1 MVHFSFQCVLNMGHD
16 CVWRSWYFIR
26 ANKLLHDCIYWT
38 SFFFFLRAR
47 LYLITQLLWR
57 GGGLLAIGKTRSS
70 FLCLTKNTDHN
81 IDGRLPIKL
90 SSLFVSYIKPR
101 FLLIIKFEKP
111 SWWLL
116 TSYLF
121 VIYSSCHRPS
131 QICGG
136 WLTSL
141 IHQIRK
147 DFHSWT
153 GFCSKSIHPS
163 NDCIDLVILA
173 LNFICIK
180 LRPLMH
186 LLIVFRYI
194 LKCRSRQVME
204 DVNSSMN
211 RFSIKEGIVNCRTCP
226 IIYLLVLLST
236 KLEDSW
242 SRDNVIHSI
251 TGDFHI
257 RVKGNVDAMS
267 CTIQITQKVTK

>member
-1 MVHFSFQCVLNMGHD
+1 MEGYQSNSRAFLSPTSSHDSFLSSNLRNLPGGFWLHIL
-16 CVWRSWYFIR
+16 SWYIHH
-26 ANKLLHDCIYWT
+26 AIDP
-38 SFFFFLRAR
+38 AR
-47 LYLITQLLWR
+47 
-57 GGGLLAIGKTRSS
+57 
-70 FLCLTKNTDHN
+70 
-81 IDGRLPIKL
+81 
-90 SSLFVSYIKPR
+90 
-101 FLLIIKFEKP
+101 
-111 SWWLL
+111 
-116 TSYLF
+116 
-121 VIYSSCHRPS
+121 
-131 QICGG
+131 CGG

-163 NDCIDLVILA
+163 NDCIDLVILV

-267 CTIQITQKVTK
+267 WTIQITQKVTK